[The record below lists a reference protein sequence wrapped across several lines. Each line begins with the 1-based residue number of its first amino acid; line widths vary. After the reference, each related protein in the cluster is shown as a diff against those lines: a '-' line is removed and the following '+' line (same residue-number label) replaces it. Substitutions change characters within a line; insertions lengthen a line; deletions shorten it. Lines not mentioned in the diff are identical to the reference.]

1 LPDLL
6 GSLVEPALGI
16 LGDSGRRRPIVLG
29 GGLVFAAAVGGVALA
44 RDFPALF
51 LLFLI
56 GAPASGAF
64 VSLSQASLMDLDP
77 SSHDRSMARWAVAGS
92 FGALA
97 GPLALAASASLG
109 LGWRWLMAGLGA
121 ATIPMVLA
129 ARRIPLQD
137 SAGRR
142 DISAA
147 VRGAL
152 RALRRRDVVRWLV
165 LLETS
170 DLMGDVLYGFVAL
183 YFVDVV
189 RVDPVVA
196 GLAVVVLGAAGV
208 AGDVLLLPVLARVDG
223 ARYLR
228 VSAVLVTVVFP
239 AFLLV
244 HGTGSKLVL
253 LALLGLLRAGWYA
266 VPMGRLFTAMA
277 DSSGTA
283 IALSN
288 VSGLIG
294 NLTPL
299 AIGALAERV
308 GLAGAMWVLLLAPV
322 ALVLGLPTAGGSGG
336 SMRPR

>member
-1 LPDLL
+1 
-6 GSLVEPALGI
+6 
-16 LGDSGRRRPIVLG
+16 
-29 GGLVFAAAVGGVALA
+29 VGGVALA
-44 RDFPALF
+44 GDFSSLF
-51 LLFLI
+51 VLFLI

-77 SSHDRSMARWAVAGS
+77 SRHERSMARWAVAGS
-92 FGALA
+92 VGALA
-97 GPLALAASASLG
+97 GPLALATSASLG

-121 ATIPMVLA
+121 AMIPLVLA
-129 ARRIPLQD
+129 ARRIPFTD
-137 SAGRR
+137 HEERR
-142 DISAA
+142 DIGATL
-147 VRGAL
+147 RGAFH
-152 RALRRRDVVRWLV
+152 ALGRCEVVRWLV

-228 VSAVLVTVVFP
+228 MSGVLVTLVFP

-244 HGTGSKLVL
+244 HGTGAKLGL
-253 LALLGLLRAGWYA
+253 LAVIGLLRAGWYA
-266 VPMGRLFTAMA
+266 IPQGRLFTAMA
-277 DSSGTA
+277 GSSGTA

-288 VSGLIG
+288 VGGLIG
-294 NLTPL
+294 HLAPL

-322 ALVLGLPTAGGSGG
+322 ALVLGLPSAGGSA
-336 SMRPR
+336 PR